1 MVNREEKPMTA
12 NVETMAY
19 ANETPW
25 HGLGHKVGSDVTP
38 EQMELVA
45 GLDWKVNKVPFTNP
59 VTNEQSKDFFVL
71 VRDKDGKELT
81 PCGHNYVPVQN
92 RQALQFFK
100 KFTESGHMT
109 LETAG
114 SLDGGRR
121 IFVLAKTTQS
131 FAIKGKDKVDSYLF
145 CYHPHIWGQ
154 SLKIMWTPIRVVC
167 QNTLMQA
174 LHGKSAEFRMPH
186 IQEFDANVQFKAE
199 EALGLSQ
206 IKMREFQEQSEL
218 LASKEY
224 NDKDLWKY
232 WIALFQPSLKNEP
245 NPTPEMFSKTL
256 EYLNQVIHTQ
266 PGAQYSR
273 NTWWQALNA
282 VTYYIDHKSGRERDA
297 TLTSAWLGQKAALKR
312 RALESALQYAA

>member
-1 MVNREEKPMTA
+1 MVA

-19 ANETPW
+19 AGEKPW
-25 HGLGHKVGSDVTP
+25 HGLGHKVGHDITP

-45 GLDWKVNKVPFTNP
+45 GLDWNVNKVPFQNP
-59 VTNEQSKDFFVL
+59 VTGEESKDFFVL
-71 VRDKDGKELT
+71 VRDSDGKELS
-81 PCGHNYVPVQN
+81 PCGHSYVPVQN
-92 RQALQFFK
+92 RQALGFFK
-100 KFTESGHMT
+100 KFTESGDMT

-121 IFVLAKTTQS
+121 IFVLAKTSES

-174 LHGKSAEFRMPH
+174 LDGKSAEFRMPH
-186 IQEFDANVQFKAE
+186 VQEFDANIQFKAE
-199 EALGLSQ
+199 TALGLAHN
-206 IKMREFQEQSEL
+206 KMSEFKEQSEL

-224 NDKDLWKY
+224 TDKDLWKY
-232 WIALFQPSLKNEP
+232 WIALFQPSLKNEN
-245 NPTPEMFSKTL
+245 NPTPEMFSRTL
-256 EYLNQVIHTQ
+256 EYLNNVIHTQ
-266 PGAQYSR
+266 PGSTLFK

-282 VTYYIDHKSGRERDA
+282 VTYYIDHQSGRDRDA
-297 TLTSAWLGQKAALKR
+297 TMTSVWLGPKGALKR
-312 RALESALQYAA
+312 RALHSALEYAGR